1 MRAYDENAQAY
12 IEELETKVDLLEAEN
27 EELRELTK
35 IQKAQILGLLQDRRY
50 PDLKAG

>member
-1 MRAYDENAQAY
+1 MKSYDANAQSY
-12 IEELETKVDLLEAEN
+12 IQELITKVDLLEAEN

-35 IQKAQILGLLQDRRY
+35 VQKAQILGLLQDRRY